1 MLTRNEI
8 PTEICSVKTRSEPT
22 IALVPWGDVWEDY
35 LDSIS
40 VSLET
45 FCTEGPGGWMLG
57 YIEALH
63 RVGVRTVLIL
73 VSARVATP
81 LRFNYAPTGT
91 TITVLPAP
99 KLYRAI
105 HPQLVNP
112 YLPSKEQELLGGAH
126 LSRRIWLSLLN
137 QVGPYFATPLRL
149 LAKELRRE
157 GCRAIL
163 CQEYEYTRF
172 DVCVLLGQ
180 LMRLPVFA
188 VFQGGSDDPN
198 RIGRFLRPLAM
209 QACAGLAIGPKAEI
223 QRVCTSHNLQPAKAA
238 QIFNPVDLG
247 MWRPADQ
254 AEARAT
260 LGLPSDTQ
268 IVVWH
273 GRVEMYTKRL
283 DVLLDAWEQVCCTR
297 AGQNLLLLLIGVGQD
312 TEKVRQRI
320 AVLPTQNVL
329 WVDKYV
335 TDRTEI
341 RHYLSA
347 GDVYAFPSSY
357 EGFPVAPIEA
367 MACGLPLVAADA
379 SGVSDIL
386 EGGEASGGLL
396 VPCGDV
402 NAFARALGRILDNEA
417 WRRELGKRARR
428 RAKDFFSLEGVGR
441 QLYNF
446 FLQSGMSIK

>member
-1 MLTRNEI
+1 MLARNDV
-8 PTEICSVKTRSEPT
+8 PTEIDLVQTCSNPT

-63 RVGVRTVLIL
+63 KVGVRTVLIL
-73 VSARVATP
+73 VSSRVSAP
-81 LRFNYAPTGT
+81 LRLNYAPTGT

-99 KLYRAI
+99 KLYRVI
-105 HPQLVNP
+105 QPQLINP
-112 YLPSKEQELLGGAH
+112 YLPSKKQELFGKAH

-149 LAKELRRE
+149 LANELRRE
-157 GCRAIL
+157 GCQAIL

-180 LMRLPVFA
+180 LLRLPVFA
-188 VFQGGSDDPN
+188 VFQGGSSDPN
-198 RIGRFLRPLAM
+198 QIGRFLRPLTM
-209 QACAGLAIGPKAEI
+209 KACAGLAIGPKAEI

-238 QIFNPVDLG
+238 QIFNPIDLG
-247 MWRPADQ
+247 MWSPVDQ
-254 AEARAT
+254 SEARAT
-260 LGLPSDTQ
+260 LGLPSNAQ

-283 DVLLDAWEQVCCTR
+283 DVLLDAWEQVCGSR
-297 AGQNLLLLLIGVGQD
+297 AERNLLLLLIGVGQD
-312 TEKVRQRI
+312 AEKVRRRI
-320 AVLPTQNVL
+320 AALPMQNVL
-329 WVDKYV
+329 WVDRYV

-341 RHYLSA
+341 RQYLSA
-347 GDVYAFPSSY
+347 GDVYAFPSGN

-367 MACGLPLVAADA
+367 MACGLPVVAANA

-386 EGGEASGGLL
+386 EGGEVSGGLI
-396 VPCGDV
+396 VPRGDV
-402 NAFARALGRILDNEA
+402 SAFAGSLGRILDNEA
-417 WRRELGKRARR
+417 WRCELSQRARR
-428 RAKDFFSLEGVGR
+428 RAKEFFSLEGVGR
-441 QLYNF
+441 QLYDF
-446 FLQSGMSIK
+446 FLQSGMSIQ